1 MKEKMSNY
9 RRSALFVGILFI
21 IGTLSGI
28 LSSVITAPM
37 MGHTDFPQNLAAAE
51 TSWILGS
58 LLILVMGLPLAMIP
72 AVLYPI
78 FKKQNETLAQGAVLF
93 RRVLEAVRY
102 LALVICMLL
111 MLSAGKLS
119 LDRPVQQTIITL
131 LINATDWI
139 ELLLAIVFSIGTM
152 MISVLFFQM
161 RLVPRW
167 LSGWGIVG
175 AVLYFIAPF
184 VSLISPLHPAFGFES
199 RIGFLIG
206 PLAVQE
212 MIFAVWVII
221 MGFNHPAPEQSML

>member
-1 MKEKMSNY
+1 MSNY
-9 RRSALFVGILFI
+9 RRSALIVGILFI

-28 LSSVITAPM
+28 LSGMITSPM
-37 MGHTDFPQNLAAAE
+37 MGHAEFPLNLAAAE
-51 TSWILGS
+51 TRWILGT

-93 RRVLEAVRY
+93 RGVLEAVCY
-102 LALVICMLL
+102 LALVACMLL
-111 MLSAGKLS
+111 MLSVGKLS
-119 LDRPVQQTIITL
+119 LDQQAQQTITTL
-131 LINATDWI
+131 LTNATDWI
-139 ELLLAIVFSIGTM
+139 ELLLAIVFSIGSL
-152 MISVLFFQM
+152 MISVLLYQM

-184 VSLISPLHPAFGFES
+184 FSLLFHQHPAFGFES
-199 RIGFLIG
+199 WIGFLIG

-212 MIFAVWVII
+212 MFFAVWVII
-221 MGFNHPAPEQSML
+221 KGFNPPLLKNMP